1 MFATKLQALMAI
13 VITLGVAQAVL
24 IDNPG
29 NNTSPSS
36 NKVIC
41 TTPQCVLTAYSIL
54 NDMDPTADPC
64 QDFSRFTC
72 GEFMERQKIPAG
84 GEYINAL
91 WILHYSN
98 EDIIRSIVDPK
109 LGRSPETDPDDV
121 AAQNNIRKMQDLFLS
136 CMDIDTVLQAG
147 RKPLVDQ
154 IKTIIHS
161 LPSSESPAN
170 KNALSKTLALIV
182 KYGFEFPGFIDLR
195 VGVHETNRSVNVL
208 NVNEGGLGLKSA
220 DDYMNAEV
228 VLQYTGAMAA
238 MFQIILGDEDV
249 AIRTQPLTS
258 QDLKQNWVDIAR
270 ELSALTP
277 SIDWS
282 LLLQETFPAGFN
294 DTRPLVVSS
303 PVYLTKLDVL
313 LSKNS
318 AKSLQYYFAWVL
330 IRNLAKHLSIP
341 YAQPLVAFKTVATT
355 VALIEGIQ
363 HVSTCIGVVS
373 TNLMHIASHYFVQK
387 TFKYQSHK
395 DIIAIIETIMAT
407 YESDLPTVKWLD
419 QYSRNGAIK
428 KLKTMAKAVGYSI
441 NNPNATSSLILNE
454 FYKDYT
460 VVSDNYFANQLKYS
474 LWSAAKSFAQLTL
487 PHDREAM
494 NIPPRYVFGSY
505 VAAEN
510 SIKLGAGIL
519 RMPFFHIE
527 NPEYVNYGGIGAFIG
542 HGIGWWSGE
551 TAQAFEKQSQ
561 CFVEQYGTFTAKG
574 PDNKDINVNGR
585 RTLRE
590 NIADNGDVKIAFKS
604 WKDHFDFDPSGN
616 NHPYNSS
623 TRYRNFQLPGLEMY
637 TPEQLFFISYS
648 RVHCMTEMPALASRV
663 TEFDTRSPAKWRVN
677 GAAMNSPDFAEAFKC
692 PVGSPM
698 NPKKK
703 CEVW

>member
-1 MFATKLQALMAI
+1 M
-13 VITLGVAQAVL
+13 
-24 IDNPG
+24 
-29 NNTSPSS
+29 SS
-36 NKVIC
+36 
-41 TTPQCVLTAYSIL
+41 SIL
-54 NDMDPTADPC
+54 NDLDPTADPC
-64 QDFSRFTC
+64 QDFNQFTC
-72 GEFMERQKIPAG
+72 GGFMEKQKIPVG

-109 LGRSPETDPDDV
+109 LGRSPEADPDDV
-121 AAQNNIRKMQDLFLS
+121 AAQNNIKKMQDLFSS
-136 CMDIDTVLQAG
+136 CMDNDTVLLAG

-170 KNALSKTLALIV
+170 KNALSKTLALIA

-195 VGVHETNRSVNVL
+195 AGVHETNRSVNVL

-220 DDYMNAEV
+220 GDYMNAEV

-249 AIRTQPLTS
+249 ATRSQPLTS
-258 QDLKQNWVDIAR
+258 QDLKQNWADVAR
-270 ELSALTP
+270 VVLDFEIQLRGIRSQEQDLKDPVKNFSLRTIKELSALMP

-303 PVYLTKLDVL
+303 PVYLAKLDAL
-313 LSKNS
+313 LSKTS
-318 AKSLQYYFAWVL
+318 AKSLQYYFAWIL
-330 IRNLAKHLSIP
+330 IRNLAKHLSSP
-341 YAQPLVAFKTVATT
+341 YAQPLVAFQRAATT
-355 VALIEGIQ
+355 VALVVGIQ

-373 TNLMHIASHYFVQK
+373 TNLMHIAAHYFVQK
-387 TFKYQSHK
+387 TLKYQSHK
-395 DIIAIIETIMAT
+395 DIITIIETAMAT
-407 YESDLPTVKWLD
+407 YKSNLTTVKWLD

-428 KLKTMAKAVGYSI
+428 KLKAMAKAVGYST
-441 NNPNATSSLILNE
+441 NSPNATSSLSLNE

-460 VVSDNYFANQLKYS
+460 IVADNYFANQLKYS

-494 NIPPRYVFGSY
+494 NVPPGDVFGSY
-505 VAAEN
+505 MASEN

-519 RMPFFHIE
+519 QMPFFHVE
-527 NPEYVNYGGIGAFIG
+527 NPEYVNYGGIGAFVSR
-542 HGIGWWSGE
+542 GIGWWSDE

-561 CFVEQYGTFTAKG
+561 CFVEQYETFSVKG

-590 NIADNGDVKIAFKS
+590 NIADNRGVKIAFKS
-604 WKDHFDFDPSGN
+604 WKNNFDSDLNGDK
-616 NHPYNSS
+616 YK
-623 TRYRNFQLPGLEMY
+623 NFQLPGLEKY

-648 RVHCMTEMPALASRV
+648 RVPCIKGMPAIAKRV
-663 TEFDTRSPAKWRVN
+663 TEIDARSPAKWRVN
-677 GAAMNSPDFAEAFKC
+677 GVAMNSPDFAVAFKC
-692 PVGSPM
+692 LVGSPM
-698 NPKKK
+698 NPEKK